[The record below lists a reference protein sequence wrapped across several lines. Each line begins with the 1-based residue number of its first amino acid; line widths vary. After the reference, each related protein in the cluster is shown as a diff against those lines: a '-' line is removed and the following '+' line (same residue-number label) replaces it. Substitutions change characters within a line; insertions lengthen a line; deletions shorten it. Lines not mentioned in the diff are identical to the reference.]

1 MKESEI
7 TAALLHPGGLWRK
20 IEVVART
27 GSTNTDLLARSRSG
41 EPEGAVLVAEAQTAG
56 RGRMSREWVSPPGAG
71 LYFSVLLRPEGVGP
85 GLLGWLPLLTGVAVV
100 SALHGLGVAPPR
112 LKWPND
118 VLAGDAKLAGIL
130 VEGSGGAVVAG
141 VGMNLTQRREELPS
155 PAATSLALEA
165 GPGAPGR
172 EPVLIA
178 VLTEL
183 ARWYQAWR
191 DQPRP
196 GDADACGLREE
207 YTRLCSTL
215 GREVS
220 VSLPAGRVLAGK
232 AAGVDAAGRLQV
244 LTAGGMTAV
253 SAGDVVHVR

>member
-1 MKESEI
+1 VKESEI
-7 TAALLHPGGLWRK
+7 SAALIHPGGLWRDV
-20 IEVVART
+20 EVVART
-27 GSTNTDLLARSRSG
+27 GSTNTDLLARARSG

-71 LYFSVLLRPEGVGP
+71 LYFSVLLRPAGVSP

-100 SALHGLGVAPPR
+100 SALHGLGITHPR

-130 VEGSGGAVVAG
+130 AESTGGAVVAG
-141 VGMNLTQRREELPS
+141 VGINVTQQRAELPS

-165 GPGAPGR
+165 GAGTPGR
-172 EPVLIA
+172 ADVLIA

-183 ARWYQAWR
+183 ARWYRAWR
-191 DQPRP
+191 DQRQP

-207 YTRLCSTL
+207 YTRLCGTL
-215 GREVS
+215 GREVTA
-220 VSLPAGRVLAGK
+220 SLPAGRVLAGR
-232 AAGVDAAGRLQV
+232 AAGIDVAGRLEV
-244 LTAGGMTAV
+244 VTAGGVTAV

>member
-7 TAALLHPGGLWRK
+7 GAALLHPGGLWRE
-20 IEVVART
+20 IEVVGRT
-27 GSTNTDLLARSRSG
+27 GSTNTDLLARARSG
-41 EPEGAVLVAEAQTAG
+41 EPEGAVLVAEAQSAG
-56 RGRMSREWVSPPGAG
+56 RGRMSREWVSPPGVG
-71 LYFSVLLRPEGVGP
+71 LYFSVLLRPAGVSP

-100 SALHGLGVAPPR
+100 SALHGLGITHPR

-118 VLAGDAKLAGIL
+118 VLAGHAKLAGIL
-130 VEGSGGAVVAG
+130 AESSGGAVVAG
-141 VGMNLTQRREELPS
+141 VGLNVAQRREELPS

-172 EPVLIA
+172 EHVLIA
-178 VLTEL
+178 ALTEL

-196 GDADACGLREE
+196 GDADACGLRGE
-207 YTRLCSTL
+207 YTRLCGTL
-215 GREVS
+215 GREVR

-232 AAGVDAAGRLQV
+232 AAGIDAAGRLEV
-244 LTAGGMTAV
+244 ATPDGVTAL
-253 SAGDVVHVR
+253 SAGDVIHVR

>member
-1 MKESEI
+1 VKESEI
-7 TAALLHPGGLWRK
+7 SAALLDPGSLWRE

-27 GSTNTDLLARSRSG
+27 NSTNTDLLSRARSG
-41 EPEGAVLVAEAQTAG
+41 DPEGTVLVAEAQSAG
-56 RGRMSREWVSPPGAG
+56 RGRMSREWISPPGVG
-71 LYFSVLLRPEGVGP
+71 LYFSVLLRPVAVSP
-85 GLLGWLPLLTGVAVV
+85 SLLGWLPLLTGVAVV
-100 SALHGLGVAPPR
+100 SALHGAGITHLR

-118 VLAGDAKLAGIL
+118 ILAGHGKLAGIL
-130 VEGSGGAVVAG
+130 AESSGGAVVAG
-141 VGMNLTQRREELPS
+141 VGMNVTQRRDELPS

-207 YTRLCSTL
+207 YTRLCGTL
-215 GREVS
+215 GREVT
-220 VSLPAGRVLAGK
+220 VSLPTGRVLAGK
-232 AAGVDAAGRLQV
+232 AAGIDAAGRLEV
-244 LTAGGMTAV
+244 VTADGVTAV